1 MEPVTSKLK
10 RARLF
15 AHLPDDAVAGLIER
29 PGVATGAAGDT
40 VPARQGD
47 LVVLLEGGL
56 AMGSND
62 GGQHVAAFSVDEDA
76 PDPAILYTIP
86 ANARLTLS
94 RPSVYLVIDGQ
105 RLDDTLSG
113 RHETKSLAALDDSV
127 RERVASLIKAA
138 PFKQLSFEHLCRC
151 AEAMQPQDV
160 ERSEDVISQGDKGDF
175 FYVIESGGA
184 EVWRTDPGRPP
195 AKLAALGPGAS
206 FGEEALLKGEPRN
219 ATVRMTK
226 AGRAAQDRQGGLRPP
241 AQDPAAARDRRAGGA
256 PAPGAGPG
264 VAHRLPFRGGMGA
277 VAPQERPADPPGGDS
292 RARAWPRQVARVH
305 RLLSHRPA
313 FARGRLPHAPGGP
326 QRALA
331 QGRHRRMALRARG
344 QCARSLKGY
353 GGIVRWIA
361 TLVLAFLCS
370 AQAQA
375 QQATIEAAEILWA
388 GTYRAQIVGTV
399 EQPGTAI
406 GKTNQLGDIVKLETT
421 TTVRARLGTS
431 FGIEFRLSGAPEGAE
446 APITIVVVLPKAGLF
461 NPATQKRTFRE
472 EWRPSPRLV
481 GGASLVG
488 YLLEMDWEIVPGIW
502 TFEIWSNGRK
512 LGEQPFCV
520 IADRAPEPD
529 DPGKTA
535 DQPCHSAATA

>member
-29 PGVATGAAGDT
+29 PGVTTGAAGDA

-226 AGRAAQDRQGGLRPP
+226 AGRVLKIGKADFDRLLKTQLLHEIAAQE
-241 AQDPAAARDRRAGGA
+241 
-256 PAPGAGPG
+256 
-264 VAHRLPFRGGMGA
+264 AHRHLEQGQASLIDCRFEEEWELWRLKN
-277 VAPQERPADPPGGDS
+277 
-292 RARAWPRQVARVH
+292 ARLIPMEEIRE
-305 RLLSHRPA
+305 
-313 FARGRLPHAPGGP
+313 
-326 QRALA
+326 
-331 QGRHRRMALRARG
+331 RARG
-344 QCARSLKGY
+344 LDKSREYIVYCRTGRRSRAAAFLMRQAGLNAHSLKG
-353 GGIVRWIA
+353 GIAEWPYE
-361 TLVLAFLCS
+361 LEGS
-370 AQAQA
+370 A
-375 QQATIEAAEILWA
+375 L
-388 GTYRAQIVGTV
+388 
-399 EQPGTAI
+399 
-406 GKTNQLGDIVKLETT
+406 
-421 TTVRARLGTS
+421 
-431 FGIEFRLSGAPEGAE
+431 
-446 APITIVVVLPKAGLF
+446 
-461 NPATQKRTFRE
+461 
-472 EWRPSPRLV
+472 
-481 GGASLVG
+481 
-488 YLLEMDWEIVPGIW
+488 
-502 TFEIWSNGRK
+502 
-512 LGEQPFCV
+512 
-520 IADRAPEPD
+520 
-529 DPGKTA
+529 DP
-535 DQPCHSAATA
+535 